1 MIKRARTFGSALSL
15 VWAAAPRSFVA
26 VVALFAFSGLGM
38 AALIMIGNALLQE
51 LVHGQEIST
60 RLIWLV
66 LSALLISGVISF
78 AGSAGAGGHRLLA
91 EETIR
96 YCQQIVLEVTAR
108 VRLSEFDNPAFHD
121 RIQRASRSGTNAP
134 LIIAMAVPQL
144 IGAVVGAIGIA
155 VGLATINPLLVP
167 VTVLASLP
175 LWLVGRANSEE
186 MYSFSFGDTAND
198 RARFHLERI
207 VKERESAPEVRAFG
221 LADFLVQ
228 RWETL
233 YQERLRGIRA
243 LVRRFLLRSGVGS
256 LVGAL
261 VIAGVLVLVWVLVQ
275 RDQITLVSGATAS
288 VAVLLLANR
297 SQQAASSLAQTLE
310 HGLYLEEFIALR
322 ELSGPKPAPPNASPA
337 PFRGVTFSRASFHY
351 PAADHPVLKD
361 IDLTI
366 RQGEVVAVVG
376 HNGSGKTTLA
386 KLISGLYA
394 PTSGQVTWIGWD
406 AAEVA
411 ARGAIPTAGVVFQD
425 FGRYWFSAADNI
437 GLGDVR
443 RIDDREEIQAAAR
456 QAGAAD
462 FLDRLEHGLDTPLTS
477 EVDGGTDLSG
487 GQWQRVAIARV
498 LMRQASLVVLDEP
511 TAALDAEAE
520 AALFATLQD
529 LREGRTVVMISHR
542 FSTVRSADRIIVLDD
557 GRLVEDGSHDQLMA
571 ADGRYAR
578 MYRLQADAYAEAGVS
593 RENGVRGRRACPG
606 GC

>member
-1 MIKRARTFGSALSL
+1 MIKRARTFGSALAL
-15 VWAAAPRSFVA
+15 VWAAAPRAFMA
-26 VVALFAFSGLGM
+26 VVVLFALSGLGM

-51 LVHGQEIST
+51 LVNGQEIST
-60 RLIWLV
+60 RLVGLV
-66 LSALLISGVISF
+66 SSALLVSAVISF

-108 VRLSEFDNPAFHD
+108 VSLSEFDNPAFHD
-121 RIQRASRSGTNAP
+121 RIQRATRSGMNAP

-144 IGAVVGAIGIA
+144 IGALVGAVGIA
-155 VGLATINPLLVP
+155 VGLATMNPVLVP
-167 VTVLASLP
+167 VTLLASVP

-186 MYSFSFGDTAND
+186 MYSFSFGDTPND

-228 RWETL
+228 RWDTL
-233 YQERLRGIRA
+233 YEERLRGIRT
-243 LVRRFLLRSGVGS
+243 LVRRFLVRSGLGS

-261 VIAGVLVLVWVLVQ
+261 VIAGVLLLVWLLVQ
-275 RDQITLVSGATAS
+275 RGELSLVSAATAS

-310 HGLYLEEFIALR
+310 HGLYLEEFFALR
-322 ELSGPKPAPPNASPA
+322 EHAGEPARPPSAPPV
-337 PFRGVTFSRASFHY
+337 PFRGLTLSRASFHY
-351 PAADHPVLKD
+351 PSAEHPVLKD

-366 RQGEVVAVVG
+366 DQGEVVAIVG

-394 PTSGQVTWIGWD
+394 PTLGEISWVGLDATEVTS
-406 AAEVA
+406 
-411 ARGAIPTAGVVFQD
+411 RGAMPSAGIVFQD

-437 GLGDVR
+437 GLGDVG
-443 RIDDREEIQAAAR
+443 RIDDRAEIQAAAE

-462 FLDRLEHGLDTPLTS
+462 FLDRLDHGLDTPLTS

-498 LMRQASLVVLDEP
+498 LMRQASLLVLDEP

-520 AALFATLQD
+520 AALFATLQEI
-529 LREGRTVVMISHR
+529 REGRTVVMISHR

-557 GRLVEDGSHDQLMA
+557 GCLVEDGSHDQLMA
-571 ADGRYAR
+571 QDGRYAR
-578 MYRLQADAYAEAGVS
+578 MYRLQADAYAA
-593 RENGVRGRRACPG
+593 R
-606 GC
+606 